1 MKKLLLLLVI
11 CLVLCIAGPSSAVIT
26 RYINENPTEKSIYL
40 SEANEISSS
49 SEVFE
54 DEISEAPFI
63 KARKV
68 IIADEN
74 EVAETPEESENSE
87 AYERSKEWLANPK
100 SYFVYD
106 LTEGI
111 VSLEGD
117 LDDRIYMASITKL
130 YTVKVALEF
139 LESDESVMVGSELNN
154 LARDSSVAG
163 LKKGDVLTVEQ
174 LVAAMLL
181 PSGNDAAY
189 VMAVA
194 AGRKILNRPA
204 CGAGRALEAFLK
216 EMNRQ
221 AEKDGLSNTYFANP
235 DGYHNDDHY
244 TSMRDVLTI
253 AKIVSDIDL
262 IVKTTS
268 MMSFDA
274 DIGGCFL
281 TWRNTNLLVWSEY
294 YRENVIGLKTGYTE
308 KAGQCILVAERVEGG
323 LRIVGVFGC
332 DSMEARYEAA
342 YALLNE

>member
-1 MKKLLLLLVI
+1 MKKLSLLLVV

-26 RYINENPTEKSIYL
+26 RCTNENPTEKSIYS
-40 SEANEISSS
+40 SEANEISNS

-54 DEISEAPFI
+54 DEVSEAPFI
-63 KARKV
+63 KVRKV
-68 IIADEN
+68 IIFEEN
-74 EVAETPEESENSE
+74 ERAEKPVNTK
-87 AYERSKEWLANPK
+87 AYEGSEEWLLNSK

-106 LTEGI
+106 STEGI
-111 VSLEGD
+111 VSLEGE

-154 LARDSSVAG
+154 LAHDSSVAG

-221 AEKDGLSNTYFANP
+221 AEKDGLSNTHFANP

-274 DIGGCFL
+274 DIGGRFL
-281 TWRNTNLLVWSEY
+281 TWRNTNLLVWSKSKY

-308 KAGQCILVAERVEGG
+308 KAGQCILVAERRDEG

-332 DSMEARYEAA
+332 DSVEARYEAA
-342 YALLNE
+342 CALLNE